1 MFIDVPGEDGV
12 AGNDDD
18 DDEKPRTRLD
28 SDGFSKFEEAAAN
41 MTIERTA
48 AEETSAVSR
57 NGLKHNN
64 VRWRDRVHETTK
76 SGSVCHL
83 LMKHGHILIL
93 VQDGVQDI
101 DDLGFFAVR
110 F

>member
-1 MFIDVPGEDGV
+1 MFIDAPSEGGA
-12 AGNDDD
+12 AGNDE
-18 DDEKPRTRLD
+18 DDEDGKPRTRLD

-64 VRWRDRVHETTK
+64 VRWRDKVHLTQEA
-76 SGSVCHL
+76 V
-83 LMKHGHILIL
+83 
-93 VQDGVQDI
+93 
-101 DDLGFFAVR
+101 DLR
-110 F
+110 FSTG

>member
-1 MFIDVPGEDGV
+1 MFIDAPSEGGA
-12 AGNDDD
+12 AGNDE
-18 DDEKPRTRLD
+18 DDEDGKPRTRLD

-64 VRWRDRVHETTK
+64 VRWRDRVHVTQE
-76 SGSVCHL
+76 
-83 LMKHGHILIL
+83 
-93 VQDGVQDI
+93 
-101 DDLGFFAVR
+101 AVDR
-110 F
+110 LFSTA